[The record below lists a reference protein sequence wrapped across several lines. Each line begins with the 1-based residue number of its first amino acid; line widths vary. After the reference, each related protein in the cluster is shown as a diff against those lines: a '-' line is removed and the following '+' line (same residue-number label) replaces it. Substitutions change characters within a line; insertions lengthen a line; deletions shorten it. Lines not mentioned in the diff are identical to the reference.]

1 MGLSAGKNLP
11 GIFPPEDQRRRLQLP
26 RTLVISF
33 PRSGLN
39 WLRHCTEH
47 FSGRRTPGRTQI
59 VSEGPTVFDRAH
71 DVTRP
76 NKRDFVSLYA
86 RDGAE
91 IYQKVALLLR
101 DPRDCFISHYLERR
115 GFSFRKGLDAFEVFA
130 NNIAEFDRLRRAEKA
145 VFYFEDYANQEEGTF
160 GFLRFIGLEPTAQ
173 PYDLGALIESSR
185 EWYRKMHGPMTN
197 KRRPAL
203 TVAQQAAIRKMLQRR
218 LGTKCQQYL
227 GRYYRSGVKASTSGI
242 PAPERET

>member
-1 MGLSAGKNLP
+1 MGLSAGKNLSDNS
-11 GIFPPEDQRRRLQLP
+11 PPEDQHRTLQLP

-101 DPRDCFISHYLERR
+101 DPCDCFISHYLERR
-115 GFSFRKGLDAFEVFA
+115 GFSFRKGLAAFEAFPT
-130 NNIAEFDRLRRAEKA
+130 NIAEFDRLRRTEKA
-145 VFYFEDYANQEEGTF
+145 VFYFEDFANQEKGTF
-160 GFLRFIGLEPTAQ
+160 AFLHFLGLEPPAQ
-173 PYDLGALIESSR
+173 PYDFGGLIESSR
-185 EWYRKMHGPMTN
+185 AWYRNMHGPMTN

-203 TVAQQAAIRKMLQRR
+203 TVTQRAAIRKMLQRR
-218 LGTKCQQYL
+218 LATKFQQYL
-227 GRYYRSGVKASTSGI
+227 GRYYEPVSRVTA
-242 PAPERET
+242 

>member
-1 MGLSAGKNLP
+1 MGLSAGKNLADNFSP
-11 GIFPPEDQRRRLQLP
+11 ADQRKTLQLS

-71 DVTRP
+71 DVTQP

-86 RDGAE
+86 PDGSE
-91 IYQKVALLLR
+91 IYEKVALLLR
-101 DPRDCFISHYLERR
+101 DPCDCFISHYLERR
-115 GFSFRKGLDAFEVFA
+115 GFSFRKGLAAFEVFPT
-130 NNIAEFDRLRRAEKA
+130 NIAEFNRLRRAEKA
-145 VFYFEDYANQEEGTF
+145 VFYFEDFANQEQGTF
-160 GFLRFIGLEPTAQ
+160 AFLRFLGLEPTAQ
-173 PYDLGALIESSR
+173 PCDFAALIESSR
-185 EWYRKMHGPMTN
+185 AWYRNMHGLMTN

-218 LGTKCQQYL
+218 LGTKFQLYL
-227 GRYYRSGVKASTSGI
+227 ARYYRSGVKTSTSGI

>member
-1 MGLSAGKNLP
+1 MGLSVGKNLT
-11 GIFPPEDQRRRLQLP
+11 GNVSPEDRLRTRQLP

-86 RDGAE
+86 RDGTE

-101 DPRDCFISHYLERR
+101 DPCDCFISHFLERR
-115 GFSFRKGLDAFEVFA
+115 GFSFRKGLAAFEVFPT
-130 NNIAEFDRLRRAEKA
+130 NIAEFDRLRRAEKA
-145 VFYFEDYANQEEGTF
+145 VFYFEDFANQEQGTF
-160 GFLRFIGLEPTAQ
+160 AFLRFLGLEPPAQ
-173 PYDLGALIESSR
+173 PYDFGGLIESSR
-185 EWYRKMHGPMTN
+185 AWYRNMHGPMTN
-197 KRRPAL
+197 ERRPAL
-203 TVAQQAAIRKMLQRR
+203 TVAQQAAIQKMLQRR
-218 LGTKCQQYL
+218 LGTKFQLYL
-227 GRYYRSGVKASTSGI
+227 GRYYEPVSPVTA
-242 PAPERET
+242 